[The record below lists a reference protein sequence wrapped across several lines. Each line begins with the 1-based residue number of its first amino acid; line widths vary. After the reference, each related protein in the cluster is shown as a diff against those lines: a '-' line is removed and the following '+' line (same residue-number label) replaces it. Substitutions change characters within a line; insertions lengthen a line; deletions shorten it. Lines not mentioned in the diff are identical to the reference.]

1 MKNIKLSTLS
11 EVSQIISA
19 LAVVV
24 SLIYVGAQINQNTKA
39 TQAAMRQAIADNDI
53 TYLMTSLDNSVLALA
68 THKYAYNLE
77 LSEFEKSQL
86 FARQHV
92 NFRVFENA
100 FYQYQQGL
108 LEPETW
114 GRYRRIIK
122 GLLTN
127 DDAANRM
134 WSRMNKSFTQSF
146 QNEVSSIVANND
158 LYIIESNAK
167 VKTNVQPVDTLTVN
181 R

>member
-1 MKNIKLSTLS
+1 M
-11 EVSQIISA
+11 SQIISA

-24 SLIYVGAQINQNTKA
+24 SLIYVGAQVNQNTKA
-39 TQAAMRQAIADNDI
+39 TQAAMRQSIADNDI
-53 TYLMTSLDNSVLALA
+53 TYLSTSLDNSVLALA
-68 THKYAYNLE
+68 THKYAYGLE
-77 LSEFEKSQL
+77 LTEYEKSQL

-114 GRYRRIIK
+114 SRYRRIIR

-127 DDAANRM
+127 DDAAKRM
-134 WSRMNKSFTQSF
+134 WGSMDVSFTQSF
-146 QNEVSSIVANND
+146 QDEVTAIVND
-158 LYIIESNAK
+158 PTIMARIRLAGEPDIQSADSLSGSK
-167 VKTNVQPVDTLTVN
+167 
-181 R
+181 